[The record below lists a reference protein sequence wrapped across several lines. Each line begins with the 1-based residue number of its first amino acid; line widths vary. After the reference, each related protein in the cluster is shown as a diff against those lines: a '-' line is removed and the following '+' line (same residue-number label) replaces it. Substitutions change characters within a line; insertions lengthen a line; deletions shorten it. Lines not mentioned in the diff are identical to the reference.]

1 MNRRPFLRQT
11 LDLRLSQR
19 LALTP
24 SLLQKIE
31 LLQLNKLELQEM
43 LNQELVENPILEEVA
58 DQEPPAETVLG
69 DRGPEEM
76 APAEDAPPQGERDSF
91 DEIDFKYFFDEYL
104 DTGYRNREVE
114 DTEKASF
121 ETFLTRAPSLE
132 EHLNWQLGLSD
143 AGPRLAEI
151 ARHII
156 GNIDEDGYLVLSLED
171 LCAVAACTME
181 EAVEALQR
189 VQAFDPLGVGARDLR
204 ECLLLQL
211 PADDPDHALARR
223 LVADH
228 IESVAQNRLAAI
240 ADHID
245 AELEDVEDA
254 VRLIRTLNPC
264 PGQALVADEPVCTVT
279 PDVVIRLDENGE
291 FEIEIVE
298 RNVPRLRISH
308 SCRALIEKG
317 SLSRADLAYVRNRI
331 RSAMF
336 VIEGLRKREATMRRI
351 TEEIVRIQHRYLR
364 GEETEIR
371 PLTMAKVAAIIG
383 VHDTTVSRALAEK
396 YVETPVGV
404 LPMRHFFQAGYQCDD
419 GSALTPDMVR
429 QRIHAIIA
437 AEDPATP
444 IKDEDIAEILKK
456 DGIPVARRTV
466 AKYRGELGVGSSK
479 ERVGHAPMRLAPR
492 PEPAEAAEAE
502 AAEVEEA
509 ELVLV

>member
-1 MNRRPFLRQT
+1 MMNRRPFLRQT

-76 APAEDAPPQGERDSF
+76 EPAEDAPPQGERDSF

-143 AGPRLAEI
+143 ADPRLAEI

-181 EAVEALQR
+181 EAVDALQR

-204 ECLLLQL
+204 ECLSLQL
-211 PADDPDHALARR
+211 EALEMKDSLAYAIVREHLPLLEGHKLREIAGRTGSAFEEVLRAVDCIKHLIPKPGQKYNNQKVTYVQPEVTITKVDDEFVILMNDEGMPQLRLNAGYKELLRSNGVNGETKAFLREKFRSAVDLLRSVNQRKQTIYKVCVCIVNRQREFLENGPADLRPMLIKD
-223 LVADH
+223 VA
-228 IESVAQNRLAAI
+228 
-240 ADHID
+240 
-245 AELEDVEDA
+245 AELGVHSSTISRVVTNKYVDTPQGVMELRKFFTMGVE
-254 VRLIRTLNPC
+254 NPD
-264 PGQALVADEPVCTVT
+264 G
-279 PDVVIRLDENGE
+279 GE
-291 FEIEIVE
+291 LSIVQ
-298 RNVPRLRISH
+298 VKLRIKK
-308 SCRALIEKG
+308 LIEEE
-317 SLSRADLAYVRNRI
+317 NRKKPYSDNQI
-331 RSAMF
+331 
-336 VIEGLRKREATMRRI
+336 GQLLRRDNIFI
-351 TEEIVRIQHRYLR
+351 T
-364 GEETEIR
+364 
-371 PLTMAKVAAIIG
+371 
-383 VHDTTVSRALAEK
+383 
-396 YVETPVGV
+396 
-404 LPMRHFFQAGYQCDD
+404 
-419 GSALTPDMVR
+419 
-429 QRIHAIIA
+429 
-437 AEDPATP
+437 
-444 IKDEDIAEILKK
+444 
-456 DGIPVARRTV
+456 RRTV
-466 AKYRGELGVGSSK
+466 AKYREQMQIPGSR
-479 ERVGHAPMRLAPR
+479 ERKIGYLF
-492 PEPAEAAEAE
+492 
-502 AAEVEEA
+502 
-509 ELVLV
+509 